1 MNITWKANKRYVVK
15 HPHQDT
21 VTVLEIIA
29 VTETNDYAIVDDLG
43 PEGTV
48 RKVIDIAHQSYTA
61 IAQFPDARTPE
72 RDTDEEDAQANRR
85 RTARSHRLLEQ
96 PPRIGSAEP

>member
-1 MNITWKANKRYVVK
+1 VNIIWKANKRYVVK

-29 VTETNDYAIVDDLG
+29 VTGTNDYAIVDDLG

-48 RKVIDIAHQSYTA
+48 RKVIDIRTQSYAA
-61 IAQFPDARTPE
+61 IAQFPDAHEPE
-72 RDTDEEDAQANRR
+72 RSTDEEDVQSKTR
-85 RTARSHRLLEQ
+85 RTVRSRRLLEQ
-96 PPRIGSAEP
+96 QQP